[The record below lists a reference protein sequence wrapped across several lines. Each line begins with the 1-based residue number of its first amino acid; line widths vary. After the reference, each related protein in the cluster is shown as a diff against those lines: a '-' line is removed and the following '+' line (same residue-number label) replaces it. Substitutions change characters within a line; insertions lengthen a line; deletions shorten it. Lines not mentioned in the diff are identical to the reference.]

1 MAKSVIR
8 EGAWIEGV
16 SLGSAW
22 LSIVSGELAF
32 GQEKF
37 LKKSLIHMKMVSHD
51 RYVVPL
57 RDLTASR
64 RVYEMPCEGSEGLAC
79 GVK

>member
-22 LSIVSGELAF
+22 LSIVSRELAF

-37 LKKSLIHMKMVSHD
+37 LKKKFDS
-51 RYVVPL
+51 
-57 RDLTASR
+57 
-64 RVYEMPCEGSEGLAC
+64 YENGLS
-79 GVK
+79 

>member
-37 LKKSLIHMKMVSHD
+37 LKKKV
-51 RYVVPL
+51 
-57 RDLTASR
+57 
-64 RVYEMPCEGSEGLAC
+64 
-79 GVK
+79 